1 MATDFSSG
9 NINAYLVK
17 DEYNQY
23 AVRIETDVKSLDT
36 VKGINRSRRC
46 TFSPRIT
53 WYIPEDLHYS
63 KNVSNQVIESVLE
76 RELLKPGVKQTIP
89 QKNFTKKDVIDYIKN
104 TEIGTTKPY

>member
-63 KNVSNQVIESVLE
+63 KNVSKQVIESVLE
-76 RELLKPGVKQTIP
+76 RELLKPSRQNH
-89 QKNFTKKDVIDYIKN
+89 QHDLHDRLRR
-104 TEIGTTKPY
+104 IGTVKRKK